1 METLEI
7 AFTQHRGKINRQQQD
22 CLLIN
27 GAIHQ
32 APALPIT
39 PLTLAAEDVL
49 LAVADGVVSSSAPR
63 RASRTVLEELAK
75 AIQEHPEWRQE
86 GFVSARHL
94 RHVQTRLADQLAD
107 NPKTYG
113 AATTI
118 AVAHIRSHR
127 AVVLNVGDSRV
138 YHADRE
144 GRWQRLSKDHTVLQG
159 LIDQGKAS
167 PDKEYASIYNDLEH
181 MLIADHEEIDFA
193 IHRVVVTL
201 ASGDTLVLCTDGV
214 HDVLSEQAMW
224 GMFDP
229 GLDVAEQVKVWRKAV
244 WQAGAGDNL
253 SVIVARD

>member
-138 YHADRE
+138 YHVDRM
-144 GRWQRLSKDHTVLQG
+144 GRWRRLSKDHTVLQG
-159 LIDQGKAS
+159 LIDRGEAS
-167 PDKEYASIYNDLEH
+167 PDKEYASMYLALEH
-181 MLIADHEEIDFA
+181 ALCADHEEHDFA
-193 IHRVVVTL
+193 IHRVMVTL
-201 ASGDTLVLCTDGV
+201 EPGDRLVLCSDGV
-214 HDVLSEQAMW
+214 HDELGEPAMW
-224 GMFDP
+224 GLFEP
-229 GLDVAEQVKVWRKAV
+229 ALEVAEQVRVWRE
-244 WQAGAGDNL
+244 GAGDNL
-253 SVIVARD
+253 SLIVVMIES

>member
-1 METLEI
+1 MEI

-22 CLLIN
+22 CLLVN
-27 GAIHQ
+27 GAIYQ
-32 APALPIT
+32 ARALPVT
-39 PLTLAAEDVL
+39 TLTLAADDVL
-49 LAVADGVVSSSAPR
+49 LAVADGVASSSAPH

-75 AIQEHPEWRQE
+75 AIQQHPEWRHE

-94 RHVQTRLADQLAD
+94 RHAQTRLAGQLAD

-118 AVAHIRSHR
+118 ALAHIRSPR

-181 MLIADHEEIDFA
+181 VLIADHEDIDFA

-201 ASGDTLVLCTDGV
+201 APDDTLVLCTDGV
-214 HDVLSEQAMW
+214 HDVLGEQAMW

-229 GLDVAEQVKVWRKAV
+229 KLAVAEQVRVWREAV
-244 WQAGAGDNL
+244 WRAGAGDNL
-253 SVIVARD
+253 SLVVAAIE